1 MFVKSVPYLEYVIHA
16 VVSAGILLLQLLI
29 LLRSDA
35 PDLSV
40 SGDFSSVGIA
50 AALILLI
57 YHVIQAIRARAK
69 QDESDVN
76 RILRNGLTGVLLS
89 AEFAAIAFEREAD
102 TSTLK
107 VGLAAIL
114 LSLICAMRLLDSFL
128 DFEDPKE
135 ALSVQCVA
143 PAWGPRVIASHL
155 LMIGAVVA
163 ELINRVAL
171 DDKGRNYSQSA
182 QNLETVG
189 LMFLIVHTVL
199 YPLNALIVMAGLDK
213 PFITCLGYVTCWRN
227 QFRDKCENGNGN
239 VNFPRAALSE
249 KKELVSLN
257 RLPLIRHLVAG
268 VILAANAYLIGASK
282 SQANEMNFHIIATAL
297 YFAYDVVGRN
307 AI

>member
-35 PDLSV
+35 GDLSV
-40 SGDFSSVGIA
+40 AGNFSSVGIA

-57 YHVIQAIRARAK
+57 YHVIQAMRARAK
-69 QDESDVN
+69 QAESDIN
-76 RILRNGLTGVLLS
+76 RILRNGLTAVLLS
-89 AEFAAIAFEREAD
+89 SEFAAVAYEREAA

-114 LSLICAMRLLDSFL
+114 LALICAMRLLDSFL

-163 ELINRVAL
+163 ELVNRVGL
-171 DDKGRNYSQSA
+171 DEDGRNYSQSA
-182 QNLETVG
+182 QNLETIG
-189 LMFLIVHTVL
+189 LLFLIAHTVL
-199 YPLNALIVMAGLDK
+199 YPLNALIVALGLDK
-213 PFITCLGYVTCWRN
+213 PFITCLGYITCWRN

-268 VILAANAYLIGASK
+268 VILAANAYLVGASK
-282 SQANEMNFHIIATAL
+282 SKGNEMDFHIIATVL
-297 YFAYDVVGRN
+297 YLAYDVVGRN